1 METTQQ
7 KLDRLN
13 ALSESGVLNDWESNF
28 TISVIDQYKQR
39 NLTDNQHRHINKI
52 IAKNDPEVIKAR
64 NDWYASYNDEKR
76 EIARKAAEYYKANP
90 PYYQQLADKILD
102 NPEYVPSE
110 SSFNKITQNK
120 YVQRYLKALET
131 GPQFEP
137 GQMVRFRRNAD
148 VRYHHRKFVRNI
160 EPNLGTPSS
169 KWQDL
174 SGKLAVV
181 IEISGQPGA
190 AAGSRPY
197 TVLPVGQTI
206 PVETLERRLMNAK

>member
-1 METTQQ
+1 MENTQQ

-13 ALSESGVLNDWESNF
+13 ALEKGGYLNDWESDF
-28 TISVIDQYKQR
+28 ASSVIGQYQHR
-39 NLTDNQHRHINKI
+39 NLTDNQLYAVNRILD
-52 IAKNDPEVIKAR
+52 KNDPEVIKAR
-64 NDWYASYNDEKR
+64 NNWLESYDDEKR
-76 EIARKAAEYYKANP
+76 DLARKAAEYYKANP
-90 PYYQQLADKILD
+90 PYYQRLADKILD

-137 GQMVRFRRNAD
+137 GQMVRFRRNSD
-148 VRYHHRKFVRNI
+148 VRQHHRKFVRNADPTGATRG
-160 EPNLGTPSS
+160 E
-169 KWQDL
+169 WHDL

-197 TVLPVGQTI
+197 TVLPVGQMT

>member
-1 METTQQ
+1 MENTQQ

-13 ALSESGVLNDWESNF
+13 ALEKGGYLNDWESNF
-28 TISVIDQYKQR
+28 TISVIDQYERR
-39 NLTDNQHRHINKI
+39 NLTDNQHRHIDKI
-52 IAKNDPEVIKAR
+52 IAKNDPELIKAR

-76 EIARKAAEYYKANP
+76 EVARKAAEYYKANP

-148 VRYHHRKFVRNI
+148 VRQHHRKFVRNI
-160 EPNLGTPSS
+160 EPKLGASRG

-197 TVLPVGQTI
+197 TVLPVGQMT

>member
-1 METTQQ
+1 MENTQQ

-13 ALSESGVLNDWESNF
+13 ALSESGNLNDWESNF
-28 TISVIDQYKQR
+28 TISVIDQYERR
-39 NLTDNQHRHINKI
+39 NLTDNQHRHIDKI
-52 IAKNDPEVIKAR
+52 IAKNNPEVIKAR
-64 NDWYASYNDEKR
+64 NNWLASYDDEKR

-137 GQMVRFRRNAD
+137 GQMVRFRRNSD
-148 VRYHHRKFVRNI
+148 VRQYHRKFVRNADPTGATRG
-160 EPNLGTPSS
+160 E
-169 KWQDL
+169 WHDL

-197 TVLPVGQTI
+197 TVLPVGQMT